1 MIYTHSYHSPL
12 GRIVLASHED
22 ALIGLWFE
30 GQKFFGTTL
39 CEASVEKKNT
49 VLSEAHRWLDLYFS
63 GCRPDFLPPL
73 RLLGTPFQ
81 QQVWQQ
87 LLAIPY
93 GATTTYAQ
101 LALTCHTSARAIG
114 GAVGRNPISLIVP
127 CHRVIASD
135 DSLTGYAG
143 GTDRKKA
150 LLDME
155 QSLIG

>member
-1 MIYTHSYHSPL
+1 MTYTQSYNSPL
-12 GRIVLASHED
+12 GRIVLASRED

-30 GQKFFGTTL
+30 SQKYFGRTL
-39 CEASVEKKNT
+39 CEEVVEKET
-49 VLSEAHRWLDLYFS
+49 SILREAHRWLDLYFS
-63 GCRPDFLPPL
+63 GHRPDFVPPL

-81 QQVWQQ
+81 QQVWQH

-101 LALTCHTSARAIG
+101 LALACHTSARAIG

-127 CHRVIASD
+127 CHRVVASD
-135 DSLTGYAG
+135 GSLTGYAG

-150 LLDME
+150 LLEME
-155 QSLIG
+155 QCLIG

>member
-1 MIYTHSYHSPL
+1 MIYTHSYNSPL

-63 GCRPDFLPPL
+63 GCRPDFVPPL

-81 QQVWQQ
+81 
-87 LLAIPY
+87 
-93 GATTTYAQ
+93 
-101 LALTCHTSARAIG
+101 
-114 GAVGRNPISLIVP
+114 
-127 CHRVIASD
+127 
-135 DSLTGYAG
+135 
-143 GTDRKKA
+143 
-150 LLDME
+150 
-155 QSLIG
+155 